1 MVSFSFVSNYILAS
15 TLISSVILWLF
26 SIILFSHFF
35 LFFPLCF
42 ITNLIVLWSEKMIGM
57 ISIFLNFWRH
67 ILWLPHYLSWE
78 MFHVYLKRKECI
90 FFCYQ
95 MKCFLSLSIY
105 MCLCVCVLVAE
116 SCPTLCGSMDC
127 SPPGSSVCGFSRQE
141 YWSGLPCPLPGY
153 LPNPEIEP
161 RSPKLQKRH
170 QGRPYILTSYKID
183 IKIKTV

>member
-1 MVSFSFVSNYILAS
+1 MVSFSFVSNYILVS

-105 MCLCVCVLVAE
+105 MCLCVCVSCWVMSYSLWKYGLQPARLLCLWVLQARVLEWVAM
-116 SCPTLCGSMDC
+116 P
-127 SPPGSSVCGFSRQE
+127 SSRVSSQ
-141 YWSGLPCPLPGY
+141 
-153 LPNPEIEP
+153 P
-161 RSPKLQKRH
+161 RDWTQVS
-170 QGRPYILTSYKID
+170 
-183 IKIKTV
+183 